1 MRNALN
7 DNGYSTLIAVLKI
20 QKNKKKF
27 FYLLETSYIWGGK
40 LN

>member
-20 QKNKKKF
+20 QKKLKKIF
-27 FYLLETSYIWGGK
+27 LFT
-40 LN
+40 